1 MGKPNLSKMLRNAR
15 QALAKH
21 SPEIL
26 TGVGI
31 AGMIT
36 TTILAVRATPKA
48 LDLISKKEYEEQR
61 ELTAM
66 ETVKTA
72 WKPYVPAAVVGTLST
87 ACLVGA
93 NSVNLKRNAALAAA
107 YTLSDTAFREY
118 KEKVVETIGEKK
130 EQTVRDKVAEK
141 QVTENPPSSEVAVI
155 GKGPSLCLDP
165 LSMRYFKSDI
175 NTIKKAANEV
185 NAQIL
190 TSVYGW
196 ATINDFYDEL
206 NLPHTDTGDNLG
218 WDLDNRINIHIS
230 AQVTEDGEPCLVIGH
245 NNPPIYLGH

>member
-1 MGKPNLSKMLRNAR
+1 MSKPNLSRMLNNTR
-15 QALAKH
+15 QVLTKH

-36 TTILAVRATPKA
+36 TTILAVKATPKA
-48 LDLISKKEYEEQR
+48 LDLIAREEYEEKR
-61 ELTAM
+61 HLTPM
-66 ETVKTA
+66 ETVKVA
-72 WKPYVPAAVVGTLST
+72 WKPYVPAMLTGTLST
-87 ACLVGA
+87 ACLIGA

-130 EQTVRDKVAEK
+130 EQAVRDKVAEK
-141 QVTENPPSSEVAVI
+141 QVKENPPSSEVTVV
-155 GKGPSLCLDP
+155 GKGPSLCLEP
-165 LSMRYFKSDI
+165 LSMRYFKADI

-206 NLPHTDTGDNLG
+206 DLPHTDTGDKLG
-218 WDLDNRINIHIS
+218 WDLDNRIDIHIS
-230 AQVTEDGEPCLVIGH
+230 AQVSENGEPCLVIGH
-245 NNPPIYLGH
+245 NNPPKYLGY

>member
-1 MGKPNLSKMLRNAR
+1 MSKPNVSRMLKSTRETIS
-15 QALAKH
+15 KH

-36 TTILAVRATPKA
+36 TTVLAVKATPKA
-48 LDLISKKEYEEQR
+48 LDLISRKEYEEQR

-66 ETVKTA
+66 ETVKAA
-72 WKPYVPAAVVGTLST
+72 WKPYIPAAITGVAST
-87 ACLVGA
+87 ACLIGA

-118 KEKVVETIGEKK
+118 KEKVVETIGERK

-141 QVTENPPSSEVAVI
+141 QVKENPPSNDVTVI
-155 GKGPSLCLDP
+155 GKGPSLCLEP
-165 LSMRYFKSDI
+165 LSMRYFRTDI
-175 NTIKKAANEV
+175 EHIKKAANEV

-190 TSVYGW
+190 TSIYGW

-206 NLPHTDTGDNLG
+206 GLSHTDTGDNLG
-218 WDLDNRINIHIS
+218 WNLDNRVDIHIS
-230 AQVTEDGEPCLVIGH
+230 AQVTENGEPCLVIGH